1 MIRKFHPDK
10 IPILLTRNRNSRL
23 KQFDNNKYPIYNPY
37 HRILI
42 LKSFTVFKLIM
53 VIKKKLQVNYSEAI
67 YVFAGNTLLQADQT
81 LDSVYEK
88 YVGSDK
94 FLHLSYC

>member
-10 IPILLTRNRNSRL
+10 IPILLTRNRNSKL
-23 KQFDNNKYPIYNPY
+23 KQFDNNK
-37 HRILI
+37 ILI

-53 VIKKKLQVNYSEAI
+53 VIKKKLQINYAEAI

-81 LDSVYEK
+81 IESVYEK
-88 YVGSDK
+88 YAG
-94 FLHLSYC
+94 